1 MEKKKLVVIGGDA
14 AGMGAAS
21 KVRREKP
28 EWEIVVFEKGEYTSS
43 AACGLPYY
51 IAGDVESHES
61 LIARKP
67 EVFREKQNIDVRIFH
82 QVTAIDAEGKKV
94 KVKNISTGE
103 EFLETWDY
111 LLIGTGASAVVPQVP
126 GIDAEGVYAL
136 SDLQSGI
143 DTRQG
148 IEKLNPAKAVVV
160 GAGYIGIEMAE
171 ALLALRLNV
180 TVVDMAGQVMT
191 AMDEDMATII
201 GDYMKEKGV
210 HLITGEKL
218 VNIEKNTEGK
228 VTAVV
233 TDKQTLEADLVIL
246 GLGVKPNTEMAE
258 KAGMEM
264 GVRGAIR
271 VNKKL
276 ETSVPGIWAA
286 GDCAESWHL
295 VKKQQ
300 VYIPLGT
307 VANKHALVAGIN
319 ISGGDAEFPGV
330 LGTAITRFMN
340 LEISRTGLSEKEAK
354 EAGIDYKANT
364 IESSTLSGYFPGT
377 GKIHVKLVVEKNTGK
392 ILGGQ
397 IVGFNGAAKRI
408 DTIATAITAGMTA
421 QQLVDLDLSY
431 APPFSP
437 VWDPVQVAART
448 LL

>member
-1 MEKKKLVVIGGDA
+1 MEKKKLVVIGGVA

-21 KVRREKP
+21 KIRREKP
-28 EWEIVVFEKGEYTSS
+28 DWEIVVFEMGQYTSY

-51 IAGDVESHES
+51 IAGDVESFEE
-61 LIARKP
+61 LIVRNP

-82 QVTAIDAEGKKV
+82 QVTAIDTEGKQV
-94 KVKNISTGE
+94 KVKNLSTGE
-103 EFLETWDY
+103 EFWESWDY
-111 LLIGTGASAVVPQVP
+111 LLIGTGASAIVPDVP
-126 GIDAEGVYAL
+126 GVDAAGVYAL
-136 SDLQSGI
+136 TNLQSGI

-160 GAGYIGIEMAE
+160 GAGYIGMEMAE
-171 ALLALRLNV
+171 ALLLLKMDV
-180 TVVDMAGQVMT
+180 TVVDMADQVMT
-191 AMDEDMATII
+191 TMDKDMTTMI
-201 GDYMKEKGV
+201 GDYMKKEGI

-218 VNIEKNTEGK
+218 AKIEKNSEGK
-228 VTAVV
+228 VKAVV

-246 GLGVKPNTEMAE
+246 GLGAKPNSEMAE
-258 KAGMEM
+258 KAGIEL

-271 VNKKL
+271 VNRKM
-276 ETSVPGIWAA
+276 ETSVPGVWAA

-307 VANKHALVAGIN
+307 VANKHSLVAGIN
-319 ISGGDAEFPGV
+319 ISGGNMEFPGV
-330 LGTAITRFMN
+330 LGTAITRFKE
-340 LEISRTGLSEKEAK
+340 LEISRTGLSEREAQ
-354 EAGIDYKANT
+354 ESGIECVATT

-377 GKIHVKLVVEKNTGK
+377 GKIKVKLVAEKNTRR
-392 ILGGQ
+392 IIGGQ

-408 DTIATAITAGMTA
+408 DTIVAAITSGMTA
-421 QQLVDLDLSY
+421 QQIVDLDLSY